1 MHAFFIGTA
10 TRIGTGNMTGIAIA
24 LTVGGPGAIFW
35 MWFAA
40 VLGGASAFV
49 ESTLAQIFKVKT
61 DVGFKGGP
69 TTFASIIKS
78 AFGIEQIAGGGI
90 GVAIMNG
97 V

>member
-1 MHAFFIGTA
+1 MEARKFPLCTLFSLDWYGEY
-10 TRIGTGNMTGIAIA
+10 GNVAIA

-49 ESTLAQIFKVKT
+49 ESTLAQFFKVKT

-69 TTFASIIKS
+69 ATFASIIKS
-78 AFGIEQIAGGGI
+78 AFGIEQIPE
-90 GVAIMNG
+90 VEL
-97 V
+97 VQPL